1 MSRSREGW
9 LSTIRAISEMTEAH
23 GCTKAEAATA
33 RVKAFELMCKK
44 GIAMRDLMAPAL
56 PRCSEAFRVTPES
69 CDPARRTAYEYWE
82 KHGKRSDPFMRQVFS
97 NETGKN
103 YRQAIA
109 RIVAFCGIAGLA
121 VWAIASVLSPENH
134 GYDDP
139 PQAAYNQTEINK
151 LAEAHSALP
160 NVLGNPDLK
169 PEQVLYSDLPT
180 R

>member
-1 MSRSREGW
+1 MPRSREDW
-9 LSTIRAISEMTEAH
+9 LSTIRAISEMTEVK

-33 RVKAFELMCKK
+33 RVKAFELMYKK
-44 GIAMRDLMAPAL
+44 GIGMRDLMAPVSL
-56 PRCSEAFRVTPES
+56 RCSESYRVTPES
-69 CDPARRTAYEYWE
+69 CDPARRTAYEYSE
-82 KHGKRSDPFMRQVFS
+82 KHGIRSDPFMRQVFS

-103 YRQAIA
+103 PLQGIA
-109 RIVAFCGIAGLA
+109 RIVAVCGIAGLA
-121 VWAIASVLSPENH
+121 VWAIASVLSPESR

-160 NVLGNPDLK
+160 NVLSNPALK
-169 PEQVLYSDLPT
+169 PEQVLYSDLST